1 MKTFKKCLAAL
12 IAAMMLLQP
21 LAMQAYGAAADVDAP
36 EVYGPVPTAT
46 QLQYHE
52 EELSAFIHYGPN
64 TYTGQEWGNGS
75 ENPNVFNP
83 TGLDTDQWVKALKDA
98 GFKRIIMIGRHHDG
112 FCLWESDATTHD
124 VGSSTN
130 FQQTQAARGQSG
142 DVFLELSKSCTK
154 YDMDM
159 GLYLSPWDANNP
171 SYGYGSGHDDAT
183 DTNGDY
189 NEYYMEQLR
198 EVLGNPKYGNN
209 GKFVEV
215 WMDGAKGSGAAAQ
228 HYKFQEWFDLIE
240 ELQPGAVVFSP
251 YGSTVRWIGNESG
264 KAGDPCWSKLDQTR
278 QRNWYDAHGGDEA
291 SYLNVG
297 DPDGD
302 IWSVGECDVSLTSGW
317 FWKTGKQPKNMEEL
331 TDIYFKSVGRGQPL
345 LLNVPPDTTGV
356 LPQNFVD
363 RISEFGETIRSTF
376 RNDLTKKDGI
386 SASATAIRGNNARF
400 AAANVLDDD
409 PDTYWTMDDGQTTGS
424 ITIDLGGIQLFD
436 IVSIEE
442 YIKLGQR
449 ISSFTV
455 EAHTSTGW
463 KDFGSGHTIGAKR
476 LVRGNPV
483 RADQIRINIT
493 GSYAVPL
500 IENVGVFKA
509 EGAFEQE
516 NPFPEGLDLIDDRD
530 FSRSGNWHE
539 ETIDGLNDTG
549 IWADPGAEASF
560 TFTGTKAWIIGTK
573 DPGHGVM
580 DVYID
585 GTKVASPNAYQANR
599 QLKQVLYETDTLPY
613 GEHTIRMVCVNKATG
628 LDAALV
634 LANNGAGMFEIDPKT
649 YTVNEGAT
657 TDITIKRVGGTDGSV
672 SIDFETSPDTAV
684 HGRHY
689 NDISKTVTF
698 ADGQD
703 TATVTVEAIENNEM
717 TGDLRF
723 FGDIVNPA
731 DGAILGFNTRAEIT
745 IKDNDSDII
754 KELREAL
761 EAASGKN
768 EGLFTSASW
777 TGFAVAKQ
785 VAQEALDNAEATEEQ
800 LRMAITNLQAAQEAL
815 VTRSTY
821 TADDPFVFPKEND
834 GTKLAEAEF
843 FTLVPISGDKYVR
856 IESDASASNGKKVGW
871 MEPGNVIKLA
881 YNAAKAGTYTVDC
894 RYQSGRLNESTA
906 NAINWSGDHIT
917 SGSVRVFGD
926 ASAPYKNVA
935 FELEITQ
942 SGPGELVITADSNA
956 APNLDKFEITAKE
969 LLSNRYTITATAG
982 ENGAIAPSAAVEVEE
997 GENQTFTITPD
1008 RGYEVADVLIDGVS
1022 VGAVKTYTFEA
1033 VDANHTIDATFRAMN
1048 NYGENNPVVLNSDTT
1063 PVNVEAEVLEFG
1075 GGALV
1080 EEKAGANGGKLVG
1093 WLGNCGAHGNAW
1105 LNLWLDVPQDAEYDI
1120 SFRYFSG
1127 ANDDLYY
1134 ENLDKSIS
1142 GSIACEL
1149 TEPDFGT
1156 KTIRVALKKGVDR
1169 IRFFNDLKSTAN
1181 LDSFT
1186 LTKVQVEEPI
1196 TVVSVVNP
1204 EAQTVEYGTAFE
1216 ALHLPETV
1224 EAALSNEST
1233 ATASVT
1239 WDSNAYD
1246 PETVGTQ
1253 RITGVLQ
1260 FTDEAITN
1268 PENVKAETS
1277 VTVRPKSEQTAHV
1290 LNLQYGVNAELA
1302 VEGNTKVII
1311 ERDGLYGAK
1320 VMAGETLH
1328 FTFKPVDGRFSSA
1341 ELNGEAIDFDPDGF
1355 TYDYVMPNES
1365 AILCFT
1371 FSRVD
1376 KSILE
1381 AVLEVANE
1389 VTDEELDELIV
1400 SVREQFIDAREQAQK
1415 IYADP
1420 AATEKQIDKAWKDL
1434 IDALHLLSFKEGDK
1448 AVLESLVQIAE
1459 LINLEKF
1466 TPKSQEGFAE
1476 TLAAA
1481 QDLCDSEEALEEDVK
1496 EAYDALYEAIINL
1509 EFKADM
1515 ATLQAL
1521 TDQADEMDLE
1531 GYLDGV
1537 EKDAF
1542 IEAYAVAVEILANE
1556 NATQKQVD
1564 DAAAALFEAMADL
1577 RKVPDKNALKA
1588 LLDKYADVKPDGYNA
1603 SLYATFQAAMQAAN
1617 EVYND
1622 PYATPKQIAAVCN
1635 GVETTYTI
1643 LTKPHDK
1650 PSGGGSSGGNRPSGG
1665 QTGGEGTAVVGV
1677 VPVVAAAQNV
1687 IAQPSVRSDTT
1698 LPFILKKGSAYCFKM
1713 TVLNGSTAAPDF
1725 TVGNGN
1731 VLKTQFVAKIGNDYY
1746 YRVWAV
1752 GAPGQSTGVYTQM
1765 PNEAPQNHCAVTIA

>member
-1 MKTFKKCLAAL
+1 MKTFKKWLSVL
-12 IAAMMLLQP
+12 VAAMMLLQP
-21 LAMQAYGAAADVDAP
+21 LAMQTAGAAAEDVEAP
-36 EVYGPVPTAT
+36 AAYGPVPSAT

-64 TYTGQEWGNGS
+64 TYTGQEWGNGQ
-75 ENPNVFNP
+75 EDPNVFNP
-83 TGLDTDQWVKALKDA
+83 TGLDTDQWVKTLKDA

-189 NEYYMEQLR
+189 NEYYMNQLK

-215 WMDGAKGSGAAAQ
+215 WMDGAKGNGAAAQ
-228 HYKFQEWFDLIE
+228 QYKFQEWFDLIE

-251 YGSTVRWIGNESG
+251 YGSTIRWIGNESG

-278 QRNWYDAHGGDEA
+278 QRNWYDTHGGDEA
-291 SYLNVG
+291 SYLNAG
-297 DPDGD
+297 DPNGD

-317 FWKTGKQPKNMEEL
+317 FWKAGKQPKNMEEL

-363 RISEFGETIRSTF
+363 RVSELGETIRSTF
-376 RNDLTKKDGI
+376 RTDLTNKDGV
-386 SASATAIRGNNARF
+386 SASATAVRGNSAKF
-400 AAANVLDDD
+400 AAANVLDDN

-424 ITIDLGGIQLFD
+424 ITIDLGGTQLFD
-436 IVSIEE
+436 LVSIEE

-449 ISSFTV
+449 ISDFTV

-483 RADQIRINIT
+483 HADQIRINIT

-516 NPFPEGLDLIDDRD
+516 NPLPEGLDLIDDRA
-530 FSRSGNWHE
+530 FSRSGTWHE
-539 ETIDGLNDTG
+539 ETIAGLNDTG

-613 GEHTIRMVCVNKATG
+613 GEHTVRMVCINKATG

-634 LANNGAGMFEIDPKT
+634 LANKGAGMFEIEPKT

-657 TDITIKRVGGTDGSV
+657 TEITIKRVGGTAGSV
-672 SIDFETSPDTAV
+672 SVDFETSPDTAV

-689 NDISKTVTF
+689 NDVSKTVTF

-703 TATVTVEAIENNEM
+703 SATVTVEAIENNEL

-745 IKDNDSDII
+745 IKDNDSDIV
-754 KELREAL
+754 KELRAAL
-761 EAASGKN
+761 SAAGGKN
-768 EGLFTSASW
+768 EGLFTAASW

-785 VAQEALDNAEATEEQ
+785 AAQEALDRAEATEEQ
-800 LRMAITNLQAAQEAL
+800 LRTALTNLQAAQEAL
-815 VTRSTY
+815 VARTAY
-821 TADDPFVFPKEND
+821 TADDPFAFPKEND

-856 IESDASASNGKKVGW
+856 VQSDASASNGKKVSW

-881 YNAAKAGTYTVDC
+881 YNAPKAGTYTVNC
-894 RYQSGRLNESTA
+894 RYQSGRLDADTA
-906 NAINWSGDHIT
+906 NAINWSGNHIT

-926 ASAPYKNVA
+926 ASAPYKNIA
-935 FELEITQ
+935 FDLEITQ

-969 LLSNRYTITATAG
+969 LISNYYTIMATAG
-982 ENGAIAPSAAVEVEE
+982 ENGTIAPASAVEVEE
-997 GENQTFTITPD
+997 GENQAFAITPD
-1008 RGYEVADVLIDGVS
+1008 RGYEVADVLVDGAS
-1022 VGAVKTYTFEA
+1022 VGAVKAYTFEA
-1033 VDANHTIDATFRAMN
+1033 VNADHTIDATFRAMN
-1048 NYGENNPVVLNSDTT
+1048 YYGENNPVVLNGDTA
-1063 PVNVEAEVLEFG
+1063 PVNVEAEALEFG
-1075 GGALV
+1075 GGAVV
-1080 EEKAGANGGKLVG
+1080 EEKASANGGKLVG

-1105 LNLWLDVPQDAEYDI
+1105 LNLWLDVPQDAEYDV

-1134 ENLDKSIS
+1134 ENLDQSIS
-1142 GSIACEL
+1142 SSIPCEQ
-1149 TEPDFGT
+1149 TNPDFGT

-1169 IRFFNDLKSTAN
+1169 IKFFNDLKSTAN

-1186 LTKVQVEEPI
+1186 ITKVQVEEPI
-1196 TVVSVVNP
+1196 TVVSVVHP
-1204 EAQTVEYGTAFE
+1204 EAQMVEYGTAFE
-1216 ALHLPETV
+1216 ELHLPETV

-1260 FTDEAITN
+1260 FADEAITN
-1268 PENVKAETS
+1268 PENVKAEVS
-1277 VTVRPKSEQTAHV
+1277 VTVRPKGEQTAHV
-1290 LNLQYGVNAELA
+1290 LNLQYGVNANLK
-1302 VEGNTKVII
+1302 VEGDTKVII

-1328 FTFKPVDGRFSSA
+1328 FTFKPVGSRFSSA

-1365 AILCFT
+1365 AILRFT

-1389 VTDEELDELIV
+1389 VTDEELNELIF

-1415 IYADP
+1415 IYKDP
-1420 AATEKQIDKAWKDL
+1420 AATEEQVDKAWKDL
-1434 IDALHLLSFKEGDK
+1434 IDAMHLLSFKEGDK
-1448 AVLESLVQIAE
+1448 TVLDSLVQIAE
-1459 LINLEKF
+1459 LIDLEKF

-1476 TLAAA
+1476 ALTAA
-1481 QDLCDSEEALEEDVK
+1481 QEICDSDEALEQDVK
-1496 EAYDALYEAIINL
+1496 EAYDTLYEVIINL

-1515 ATLQAL
+1515 ASLQTLI
-1521 TDQADEMDLE
+1521 DQADEMDLK
-1531 GYLDGV
+1531 GYLDGD

-1542 IEAYAVAVEILANE
+1542 EEAYAAAVEVLANE
-1556 NATQKQVD
+1556 NAAQKQVD
-1564 DAAAALFEAMADL
+1564 DAASALFEAMADL
-1577 RKVPDKNALKA
+1577 RKVPNKSALKA

-1603 SLYATFQAAMQAAN
+1603 SLYAAFQAAMQVADEA
-1617 EVYND
+1617 YND
-1622 PYATPKQIAAVCN
+1622 PYATPEQIAAACN
-1635 GVETTYTI
+1635 GVETTYAI

-1650 PSGGGSSGGNRPSGG
+1650 PSGGPSGGSRPSGG
-1665 QTGGEGTAVVGV
+1665 QTGGEGTAVVGA

-1698 LPFILKKGSAYCFKM
+1698 LPFVLKKGSAYCFKM
-1713 TVLNGSTAAPDF
+1713 TVLNGSTAAPSF

-1731 VLKTQFVAKIGNDYY
+1731 VLKTQFVAKIGNDCY
-1746 YRVWAV
+1746 YRIWAV

-1765 PNEAPQNHCAVTIA
+1765 PNEAPQKHCVVTIA